1 MATHFLWEQHKVI
14 VRYHPGV
21 LIPAGVADHLN
32 RGTSRPEPRGPNT
45 HLVFMSVDRRVS
57 DRPSETGHGPR
68 LNRGGSRVSA
78 DHILPTG
85 TGLLPVYQGF
95 ISSSLAEF
103 IKISPLPPRR
113 LSRDD
118 GGGGG
123 LTF

>member
-1 MATHFLWEQHKVI
+1 MATHFLWEHKVI

-45 HLVFMSVDRRVS
+45 HFVFMSVDRRVS

-85 TGLLPVYQGF
+85 TVLLPV
-95 ISSSLAEF
+95 SP
-103 IKISPLPPRR
+103 ISPPVMM
-113 LSRDD
+113 
-118 GGGGG
+118 GGGGVLHSDWLQGVYSMGRG
-123 LTF
+123 LGGV